1 MATENIKAMIAEI
14 EKMQAHCLA
23 HYDEGYDTMVE
34 CWGTEDYEQLFY
46 TMNNDKTTRKF
57 QPEVRCTFAAA
68 WERLHSLASVFRDR
82 QADARNS
89 AF

>member
-46 TMNNDKTTRKF
+46 TMNNDTTTRKF